1 MRTTP
6 IHAFNYYHIYNRGIN
21 QRLIYFAKENY
32 RFFLDRL
39 RKYFNPDKAWIIA
52 YCLMPSHF
60 HLLVYPLTDDFGN
73 HVMQP
78 FSVSYTKA
86 INKRQKRAGPLF
98 QGPYQARLVDK
109 DRYMLHLSRYIHLN
123 PVSAGLV
130 DRAEDWKFSSYR
142 DYIGI
147 RREEMVNSDIILQQ
161 FHDTADYADFVFS
174 ETDPD
179 SGLPTSLLIDT

>member
-1 MRTTP
+1 MRVVP
-6 IHAFNYYHIYNRGIN
+6 IQSFHYYHIYNRGVN
-21 QRLIYFAKENY
+21 RGSIYFSKENY

-39 RKYFNPDKAWIIA
+39 AKYFNIETAWIIA

-73 HVMQP
+73 RVMQP

-86 INKRQKRAGPLF
+86 INKRRERSGPLF
-98 QGPYQARLVDK
+98 EGPYQARLVDK
-109 DRYMLHLSRYIHLN
+109 DRYLLHLSRYIHLN
-123 PVSAGLV
+123 PVSADLV
-130 DRAEDWKFSSYR
+130 DRAEDWEFSSYR
-142 DYIGI
+142 NYIGL
-147 RREEMVNSDIILQQ
+147 RREEMVNSDTILQQ

-179 SGLPTSLLIDT
+179 SGLPTSLLIDS